1 LEIPTVNQ
9 PAAEA
14 RVKAAAVESV
24 EEAKRALVGQSSLRQ
39 SPVKQ
44 SLHYRMV
51 ITAYRVFA
59 ITVLYLVLAGILA
72 YAWVMGFYA
81 VNSSWAAPVILSAE
95 DEKSLDFREKLVTS
109 QQTIEDLKVD
119 TNKLQSGLAEMKKHR
134 GALLELEPELQ
145 QAIARERNHNQTTGP
160 ELSKLDQQKQADNV
174 KTQQVLA
181 QLKEVESNINKD
193 LAAGLITK
201 GDAATQLSALNT
213 AQGAYTDSKI
223 AEILLTDSVLDKTTI
238 GTNSLDVLEKQAELR
253 SEVAQL
259 DIAISVA
266 DKQLTEELRQIDRLR
281 QAITTAKQSPYYL
294 NASGQLR
301 LYFAFVPYD
310 NQANALVGSSVYDCY
325 LNMIGCRKVG
335 SVKQLFAGEE
345 QAIHPIF
352 KTQIRGFLIQ
362 LNLDN
367 DHAESAK
374 SKTIFLGRKPVLF

>member
-1 LEIPTVNQ
+1 METSTVNT
-9 PAAEA
+9 PAPEGKENTPPAQ
-14 RVKAAAVESV
+14 R
-24 EEAKRALVGQSSLRQ
+24 KRAPAG
-39 SPVKQ
+39 Q
-44 SLHYRMV
+44 SLHYRLV
-51 ITAYRVFA
+51 ITLYRVFA

-81 VNSSWAAPVILSAE
+81 VNSSWAAPVIISAT

-119 TNKLQSGLAEMKKHR
+119 TNKLQTGLDEMKKHR

-145 QAIARERNHNQTTGP
+145 QAIVREKTHNRTTGP
-160 ELSKLDQQKQADNV
+160 ELATLDQQKQADNV
-174 KTQQVLA
+174 KTQKVLA
-181 QLKEVESNINKD
+181 QLKEVEANINKD

-201 GDAATQLSALNT
+201 GDAATQLAALNT
-213 AQGAYTDSKI
+213 AQGAYTDSRI
-223 AEILLTDSVLDKTTI
+223 AEILLTDSVLDKTTT

-259 DIAISVA
+259 DVA
-266 DKQLTEELRQIDRLR
+266 VNVAEKQLQEENRQINRLR
-281 QAITTAKQSPYYL
+281 QAIQTAKQSPYYL
-294 NASGQLR
+294 NASGEKT

-310 NQANALVGSSVYDCY
+310 NQANAVAGAAVYDCY
-325 LNMIGCRKVG
+325 LNMVGCRRVG
-335 SVKQLFAGEE
+335 TVKQIFPGEE

-362 LNLDN
+362 MNL

-374 SKTIFLGRKPVLF
+374 SKTVFLGRKPMLF